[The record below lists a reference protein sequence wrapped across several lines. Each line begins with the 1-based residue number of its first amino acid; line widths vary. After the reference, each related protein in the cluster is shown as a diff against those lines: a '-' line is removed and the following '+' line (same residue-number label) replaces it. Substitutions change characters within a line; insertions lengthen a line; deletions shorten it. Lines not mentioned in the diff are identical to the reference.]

1 MYLRPHI
8 NDTNK
13 EGKAWLNFIKNLNA
27 KNISSLS
34 FSEFQDI
41 NSFLPLSE
49 ILITDYSTIYTD
61 ALLFNIPS
69 IFIPYDL
76 ELYNNKRGFVY
87 KFEEIALGPK
97 VFSQEQLVNSIK
109 QIIQEKNKYINLQ
122 KKIKDKFH
130 KYEDGNSSQRIM
142 NILKSKINVN

>member
-1 MYLRPHI
+1 MIQIKRVKLV
-8 NDTNK
+8 
-13 EGKAWLNFIKNLNA
+13 NFIKNLNA

-49 ILITDYSTIYTD
+49 IWLQITQLYTD

-122 KKIKDKFH
+122 KIKDKFH
-130 KYEDGNSSQRIM
+130 KYEDGNSSERIM
-142 NILKSKINVN
+142 NILNWKLM